1 MNKQRLFSILGIFTG
16 LVMLLTLPLPAIA
29 QIDKGTLWRDAV
41 ITELDVDFGAG
52 FHARWRFHRCDCGDL
67 QVMVEQVAP
76 DDMLTGELLMV
87 DGQILLSKGF
97 EQQGE
102 DIEPLIQAPS
112 LMLQLAYSMLNR
124 SQPKGPFAVTGK
136 QAWNEKEKKAD
147 FHLDTGLATGVFG
160 APWGVKGSG
169 WEADP
174 GHIRFEFVF
183 QFTSS
188 APGERTQKG
197 SITFSGDLD
206 FNKQAFPYSES
217 ADFEGWRVQWISR
230 NELKAQLAE
239 SGLTLKMLRQQTK
252 EPEGG

>member
-1 MNKQRLFSILGIFTG
+1 MNRQRLFSHLSAFAG
-16 LVMLLTLPLPAIA
+16 LVMMLTLPLPAIA
-29 QIDKGTLWRDAV
+29 QIEKGTLWRDAV

-87 DGQILLSKGF
+87 DGQVLLSKGF

-136 QAWNEKEKKAD
+136 QAWNEKEKKID

-174 GHIRFEFVF
+174 DHIRFEFVF
-183 QFTSS
+183 WFTNS
-188 APGERTQKG
+188 APGEPTEKG

-206 FNKQAFPYSES
+206 FNKQAFPYSDS
-217 ADFEGWRVQWISR
+217 ANLEGWRVQWISR
-230 NELKAQLAE
+230 NELKAESAE
-239 SGLTLKMLRQQTK
+239 NGLTLKTLRQKTK
-252 EPEGG
+252 EPDGG